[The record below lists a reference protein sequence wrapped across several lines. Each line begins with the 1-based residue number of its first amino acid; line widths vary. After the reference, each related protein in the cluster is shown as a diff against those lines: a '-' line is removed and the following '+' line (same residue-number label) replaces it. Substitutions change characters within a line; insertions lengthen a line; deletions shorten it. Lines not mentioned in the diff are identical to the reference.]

1 MYDVKISNC
10 NCLNSLSR
18 SVEGS
23 ITVKKKSISGQRDL
37 SFISFSFGFTL
48 RHGRNIRIRGF
59 VFCGRNMCF
68 CLKSFLVCS
77 RQGEYENRREGGIL
91 WQNSESIHCLK
102 YFHSKSTVNIRIGGG
117 WYSVAGGGFEC
128 SILISRSKDQTEC
141 CCPPTAISIN
151 ISKTIFCECQNL
163 ETKSCSHIM
172 LPTLEE
178 DSATNPTLMPRLT
191 PFQRNN
197 FCI

>member
-68 CLKSFLVCS
+68 CLKSFVVCS
-77 RQGEYENRREGGIL
+77 RQGEYENRREDGNL
-91 WQNSESIHCLK
+91 WQNSESKQLV
-102 YFHSKSTVNIRIGGG
+102 FV
-117 WYSVAGGGFEC
+117 
-128 SILISRSKDQTEC
+128 
-141 CCPPTAISIN
+141 
-151 ISKTIFCECQNL
+151 
-163 ETKSCSHIM
+163 
-172 LPTLEE
+172 
-178 DSATNPTLMPRLT
+178 
-191 PFQRNN
+191 
-197 FCI
+197 